1 MKRVTLFTIL
11 SLMLLAVVITGANA
25 AQKTISVNKVCQ
37 SLPGLTMTQ
46 VTITDDKTLVD
57 FEWVNAEGDYAISI
71 YAPDNESAFVIKDKR
86 TERTYKLQSA
96 EGIGYYP
103 NKARIK
109 EGETKKFTLVF
120 DKMPYAYLSMIEN
133 AAELIVSA
141 DYK

>member
-1 MKRVTLFTIL
+1 MKKMAWITIISLILLVVVT
-11 SLMLLAVVITGANA
+11 TGANA
-25 AQKTISVNKVCQ
+25 AQKTIRVNKACQ

-57 FEWVNAEGDYAISI
+57 FEWINLEEGYAISI

-86 TERTYKLQSA
+86 SSRTYRLQSA

-103 NKARIK
+103 NQERIK
-109 EGETKKFTLVF
+109 EGEVKKFTLVF
-120 DKMPYAYLSMIEN
+120 DKMPYPYLSLIGN